1 MLARLYTLQ
10 SCQVRQ
16 HAMAKLVLVLSGYQQ
31 HEFELH
37 AGHASCAAAL
47 VAAGASLSKTCESS
61 PVLHLAVCLGAQPSP
76 ARSDRAEELVK
87 LLLKSGADSDAK

>member
-1 MLARLYTLQ
+1 MPWEMLLLP
-10 SCQVRQ
+10 
-16 HAMAKLVLVLSGYQQ
+16 SGYQH
-31 HEFELH
+31 HEVGLH

-47 VAAGASLSKTCESS
+47 IAAGASLSKTCESS

-76 ARSDRAEELVK
+76 LHSNRAEELVK